1 MQNKG
6 ARLMNMNWI
15 SRLAVSVLVPAAVFG
30 FAAEP
35 AHAQNYPSKPISF
48 IVPYG
53 PGTGNDII
61 ARIISQKV
69 VENWGHPMV
78 VENRSGA
85 AGAIGTE
92 LVAKAQPDG
101 YMILI
106 ASTSQI
112 INPYVSKVRY
122 DILKDLTPVTVP
134 GTLPYLLAV
143 PAASSAS
150 SIKDLVAQAKSMPG
164 KFNYA
169 GSFGSVSHFMG
180 EMLKAA
186 GGIDIALITYKGTPD
201 AIADVIANR
210 VQIWFTTMATGV
222 PLAKADKIKVLGVAG
237 KKRASVLPDVPT
249 FDEAG
254 FPTLDVSASF
264 YILAPA
270 ATPKTIVAALNR
282 EIVKALGAPE
292 VKSKLAAAGVEPNS
306 TTPEEAS
313 TLLKNEVAGWGKVVK
328 ESGVEMK

>member
-1 MQNKG
+1 
-6 ARLMNMNWI
+6 MNRKWI
-15 SRLAVSVLVPAAVFG
+15 FRFAISVLVPTAAFG
-30 FAAEP
+30 LAAGQ
-35 AHAQNYPSKPISF
+35 ALAQSYPNKPITF

-61 ARIISQKV
+61 ARIVSHKVGESWSQ
-69 VENWGHPMV
+69 PMV
-78 VENRSGA
+78 VDNRSGA

-92 LVAKAQPDG
+92 LAAKAPPDG
-101 YMILI
+101 HTILI

-112 INPYVSKVRY
+112 INPFISKVRY
-122 DILKDLTPVTVP
+122 DILKDFTPVVVP

-143 PAASSAS
+143 PIASPAV

-180 EMLKAA
+180 EMLKTA

-210 VQIWFTTMATGV
+210 VQIWFTTMATGI
-222 PLAKADKIKVLGVAG
+222 PLAKAGKVRVLGVAG
-237 KKRASVLPDVPT
+237 KKRATALPDVPT
-249 FDEAG
+249 MAEAG
-254 FPTLDVSASF
+254 YPTLDVSASF

-270 ATPKTIVAALNR
+270 ATPKPVVAALNR
-282 EIVKALGAPE
+282 EIVKALGTQD
-292 VKSKLAAAGVEPNS
+292 VKDKLSAAGVELNS

-313 TLLKNEVAGWGKVVK
+313 TLLKNEVASWGKVVK

>member
-1 MQNKG
+1 
-6 ARLMNMNWI
+6 MNSKWI
-15 SRLAVSVLVPAAVFG
+15 SRFVISVLAPTAAFG
-30 FAAEP
+30 LAAGQ
-35 AHAQNYPSKPISF
+35 ALAQSYPNKPITF

-53 PGTGNDII
+53 PGTGNDVI
-61 ARIISQKV
+61 ARLISQKV
-69 VENWGHPMV
+69 SENWGHPMV

-92 LVAKAQPDG
+92 MAAKAPPDG
-101 YMILI
+101 HAILI

-112 INPYVSKVRY
+112 INPYITKVRY
-122 DILKDLTPVTVP
+122 DILKDLTPVIVP
-134 GTLPYLLAV
+134 GVLPYLLAV
-143 PAASSAS
+143 PNASPAK

-180 EMLKAA
+180 EMLKSA

-201 AIADVIANR
+201 AIADVLANR

-222 PLAKADKIKVLGVAG
+222 PLAKAGKVRILGVAG
-237 KKRASVLPDVPT
+237 EKRAPVLPDVPT
-249 FDEAG
+249 MAEAG
-254 FPTLDVSASF
+254 FPTLDVSAWF

-270 ATPKTIVAALNR
+270 ATPKPIIAALNR
-282 EIVKALGAPE
+282 EIVKALGAQD
-292 VKSKLAAAGVEPNS
+292 VKDKLAAAGVELKS
-306 TTPEEAS
+306 TTPEEAGA
-313 TLLKNEVAGWGKVVK
+313 LLKNEVASWGKVVK

>member
-1 MQNKG
+1 
-6 ARLMNMNWI
+6 MNSKWI
-15 SRLAVSVLVPAAVFG
+15 SRLVISVLVPTAAFG
-30 FAAEP
+30 LAAGQTL
-35 AHAQNYPSKPISF
+35 AQSYPNKPITF

-53 PGTGNDII
+53 PGTGNDVI
-61 ARIISQKV
+61 ARLISRKV
-69 VENWGHPMV
+69 SENWGHPMV
-78 VENRSGA
+78 VENRAGA

-92 LVAKAQPDG
+92 MTAKAPPDG
-101 YMILI
+101 YTILI

-112 INPYVSKVRY
+112 INPYVTKVRY

-143 PAASSAS
+143 PNDSPAL
-150 SIKDLVAQAKSMPG
+150 SIKDLVARAKTMPG

-180 EMLKAA
+180 EMLKSA
-186 GGIDIALITYKGTPD
+186 GGIDIALITYKSTSD

-222 PLAKADKIKVLGVAG
+222 PLAKAGKVRVLGVAG

-249 FDEAG
+249 MDEAG

-270 ATPKTIVAALNR
+270 ATPKPIIAALNR
-282 EIVKALGAPE
+282 EIVKALGAQE
-292 VKSKLAAAGVEPNS
+292 VKDKLAAAGVELNS

-313 TLLKNEVAGWGKVVK
+313 ALLKKEVASWGKVVK
-328 ESGVEMK
+328 ESGVQMK

>member
-1 MQNKG
+1 
-6 ARLMNMNWI
+6 MNTKWI
-15 SRLAVSVLVPAAVFG
+15 SRFAVSVLVPAVAVG
-30 FAAEP
+30 LATGQAL
-35 AHAQNYPSKPISF
+35 AQSYPNKPITF

-61 ARIISQKV
+61 ARIVSHKVGESWSQ
-69 VENWGHPMV
+69 PMV
-78 VENRSGA
+78 VDNRSGA

-92 LVAKAQPDG
+92 LAAKAPPDG
-101 YMILI
+101 HTILI

-112 INPYVSKVRY
+112 LNAFISKVRY
-122 DILKDLTPVTVP
+122 HILKDFTPVVVP

-143 PAASSAS
+143 PNASPAM
-150 SIKDLVAQAKSMPG
+150 SIKDLVAQAKAMPG

-180 EMLKAA
+180 EMLKSA

-210 VQIWFTTMATGV
+210 VQIWFTTMATGT
-222 PLAKADKIKVLGVAG
+222 PLAKANKVRVLGVAG
-237 KKRASVLPDVPT
+237 KKRAAVLPEVPT
-249 FDEAG
+249 MAEAG

-270 ATPKTIVAALNR
+270 ATPKPIVAALNR
-282 EIVKALGAPE
+282 EIVKALATQE
-292 VKSKLAAAGVEPNS
+292 VKDKLGAAGVELSS
-306 TTPEEAS
+306 TTPEKAS